1 VFTANQNNYFIIF
14 KNEWCNFR
22 GKLSLN
28 TIKHK
33 KKKLTRLVILLK
45 ISPSCNFYTFVL
57 QQMFL
62 MIGCSCL
69 IVNFS
74 YVCTGLMVL

>member
-33 KKKLTRLVILLK
+33 KKINEQDYDIT
-45 ISPSCNFYTFVL
+45 
-57 QQMFL
+57 
-62 MIGCSCL
+62 
-69 IVNFS
+69 
-74 YVCTGLMVL
+74 

>member
-1 VFTANQNNYFIIF
+1 MNKTM
-14 KNEWCNFR
+14 
-22 GKLSLN
+22 
-28 TIKHK
+28 
-33 KKKLTRLVILLK
+33 ILLK
-45 ISPSCNFYTFVL
+45 ISPSWNLYTFVL